1 MTVCLEAALFILSI
15 FNGLKINGRILKGIK
30 RCKFVSVVWKKL
42 QRNRMGFKLMTYM
55 GEMCGEYTAINIC
68 YK

>member
-30 RCKFVSVVWKKL
+30 DVNLCQSCEKKL
-42 QRNRMGFKLMTYM
+42 QPNRMGFKLMTYM